1 MRKSNSKSS
10 GSVEQAPRGDAP
22 RHLISTQVQASL
34 DALIRKGD
42 STVVL
47 VAHRLSTVM
56 NADKIAVIADGAV
69 KEEGSHDE
77 LCNLHGVYAGLVRKQ
92 LTKAAAVL
100 DQGKEDAAEAK
111 AANDTIDKLLG

>member
-1 MRKSNSKSS
+1 M
-10 GSVEQAPRGDAP
+10 
-22 RHLISTQVQASL
+22 
-34 DALIRKGD
+34 
-42 STVVL
+42 
-47 VAHRLSTVM
+47 
-56 NADKIAVIADGAV
+56 

-77 LCNLHGVYAGLVRKQ
+77 MCGRGGIYAGLVRKQ